1 MMAIRAIYK
10 KCIWLIVLLIID
22 LHNIQEEGATKC
34 EKVFSFWG
42 LDNVRKHEA
51 RNAHT
56 LKRGIQVLIRKTN

>member
-1 MMAIRAIYK
+1 MAIRAISK

-42 LDNVRKHEA
+42 LDNI
-51 RNAHT
+51 RNT
-56 LKRGIQVLIRKTN
+56 KPETVTPLKEENKF